1 MKKRNNLMVKTLV
14 ASTVLSLSLISLSG
28 CANESAAVTIDTDTV
43 KDIVAHYNIKINEE
57 GLSKYRDV
65 LAGINDGKSFS
76 EMGLTVAYNDNELI
90 FPFNTNI
97 ITVDDWILSNRTYT
111 SDIDKLND
119 YTDAAVYTSSKYG
132 NSELVLS
139 SYKVSGQSG
148 VAGRQDI
155 LKEYGAYSMSLYYD
169 TDSDICPNLKICN
182 VEVFRAS
189 EDDLIGVLNT
199 SNSVRKSNYTM
210 GGVTTYSYVYDLGS
224 YLVELKVACKNGKVK
239 QCSFTT
245 TVSSVTT

>member
-28 CANESAAVTIDTDTV
+28 CAKESAAVTDADVTKNI
-43 KDIVAHYNIKINEE
+43 KAHYNIKVNESE
-57 GLSKYRDV
+57 LFKYRDV
-65 LAGINDGKSFS
+65 LTSINDGKSFS

-97 ITVDDWILSNRTYT
+97 ITVDGWVLSNRTYT
-111 SDIDKLND
+111 SDVDKLND

-169 TDSDICPNLKICN
+169 TDSDICPDLKICN